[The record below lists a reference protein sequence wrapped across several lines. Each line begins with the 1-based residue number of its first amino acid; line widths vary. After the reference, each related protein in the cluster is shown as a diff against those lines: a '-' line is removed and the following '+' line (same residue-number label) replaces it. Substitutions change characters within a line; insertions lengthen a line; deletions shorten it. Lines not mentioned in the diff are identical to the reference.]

1 MRLLPPGKQGRVSV
15 AARHANEVTL
25 SLYGLEFARV
35 RQEFAG
41 GSFDRHARVTFG
53 AGASETPLLEETEA
67 LFVELMQRLF
77 ESRQPQ
83 GSARNPLFRL
93 QPESWLQSIL
103 ARDLSQIDDCL
114 GRHVIYHQVP
124 AFAGSDRAML
134 DLLTAT
140 SGGRLAILELKVDED
155 LHFPLQGLDY
165 WIRVHWLQQQRTST
179 GADELQQNGY
189 FPAIELLPNSP
200 LLYFIVPAL
209 RVHPSMDTVLQHL
222 SPAIDWTLIALNEAW
237 RTDPKVVFRKRSGS
251 V

>member
-1 MRLLPPGKQGRVSV
+1 VSV
-15 AARHANEVTL
+15 TARHANEVAL

-35 RQEFAG
+35 RQEFAS
-41 GSFDRHARVTFG
+41 GSFERHAHVTFG

-103 ARDLSQIDDCL
+103 AQDLTQMDDCL

-140 SGGRLAILELKVDED
+140 SGGRLAILELKVNED

-165 WIRVHWLQQQRTST
+165 WIRVHWLQQQRTSNGT
-179 GADELQQNGY
+179 GELKQNGY
-189 FPAIELLPNSP
+189 FPGVELVSQSP
-200 LLYFIVPAL
+200 LLYLIVPAL
-209 RVHPSMDTVLQHL
+209 RVHPSMDTVLQYL
-222 SPAIDWTLIALNEAW
+222 SSSIDWTLIALNEAW
-237 RTDPKVVFRKRSGS
+237 RTEPKVVYRKRSGS
-251 V
+251 R

>member
-1 MRLLPPGKQGRVSV
+1 
-15 AARHANEVTL
+15 
-25 SLYGLEFARV
+25 
-35 RQEFAG
+35 
-41 GSFDRHARVTFG
+41 
-53 AGASETPLLEETEA
+53 
-67 LFVELMQRLF
+67 MQRLF
-77 ESRQPQ
+77 ESRQPA

-103 ARDLSQIDDCL
+103 ARDLGQMDDCL

-140 SGGRLAILELKVDED
+140 RGGRLAILELKVGED

-165 WIRVHWLQQQRTST
+165 WIRVHWLQQQHSSS
-179 GADELQQNGY
+179 GAGELQQNGY
-189 FPAIELLPNSP
+189 FPGIPLLPHSP

-222 SPAIDWTLIALNEAW
+222 SPAIAWTLIALNEAW
-237 RTDPKVVFRKRSGS
+237 RTEPKVVFRRRGGS
-251 V
+251 A